1 MNDRRPGY
9 EGQRSRWV
17 DEVAADVNLRRDI
30 VEQVLDSF
38 FNIFAERVLNEG
50 KATVK
55 GLFSIQS
62 SQSTGLGAEE
72 GKLSLRARVSAPV
85 RKLYLRM
92 GREPLLKVTR
102 SNWRELA
109 KQTYHKSSD
118 KDSNSFAGFL
128 DADDEDI

>member
-38 FNIFAERVLNEG
+38 FDIFAERMLNEG

-55 GLFSIQS
+55 GLFSIYS
-62 SQSTGLGAEE
+62 SKSNGFGAEE

-85 RKLYLRM
+85 RKLYIRM
-92 GREPLLKVTR
+92 GREPLLKVNR

-109 KQTYHKSSD
+109 KQKYHKSPD

-128 DADDEDI
+128 DADDEDF